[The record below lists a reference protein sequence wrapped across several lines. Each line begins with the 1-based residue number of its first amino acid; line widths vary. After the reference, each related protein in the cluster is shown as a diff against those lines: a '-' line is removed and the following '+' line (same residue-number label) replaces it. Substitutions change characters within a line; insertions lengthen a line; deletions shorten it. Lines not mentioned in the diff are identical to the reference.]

1 MNNNLKK
8 ILLVSLKYEIR
19 FVETN
24 FGKNMI
30 IFSWK
35 LMNIF
40 SKNCMC

>member
-8 ILLVSLKYEIR
+8 IQLVPLKYEIR

-24 FGKNMI
+24 FDRNMI

-35 LMNIF
+35 LRNIF
-40 SKNCMC
+40 STNFMC